1 MQIEKV
7 LRKIEKFI
15 PRKLYKIGQ
24 PYWHA
29 TLSTVGAI
37 KYRFPSKRIHVI
49 AITGTKGKSSTA
61 EFVNAIL
68 ERAGYKTSLLSTI
81 RFKIGD
87 ESKPNLFKM
96 TMPGRF
102 FTQKFLRESV
112 DVNCDYAIIEITSEA
127 ARFYRHLFVDI
138 DTLIFT
144 NLTPEHIE
152 SHGGF
157 NNYLACKLR
166 IAKSVKSSK
175 KKIRSVIAN
184 ISDKH
189 GAHFLVYDVDR
200 NIGYEEFDSKNI
212 KLSVD
217 GDFNKMNALAAKT
230 FAKSINIKDEIIDEA
245 LFSVKEIQ
253 GRVQHINAG
262 QNFDVIVDYAHTVDS
277 LEKLYKTYADRHII
291 AVLGACG
298 GGRDKAKQPLL
309 GAVADKYCDT
319 IIVTDEDPYDD
330 DVDEIIENVASGI
343 KNHVAQKI
351 RDRRQAISTALSLA
365 KSNSIV
371 IISGKGTDPY
381 IMRANGE
388 REKWSDAKVAKEETE
403 KILLK

>member
-1 MQIEKV
+1 MQIEKI

-15 PRKLYKIGQ
+15 PRKLYKFGQ

-29 TLSTVGAI
+29 ALSTVGAI
-37 KYRFPSKRIHVI
+37 KYRFPSKKIHVI

-68 ERAGYKTSLLSTI
+68 EGAGYKTALLSTI

-112 DVNCDYAIIEITSEA
+112 DANCDYAIVEITSEA

-166 IAKSVKSSK
+166 IAKSVKGSK

-351 RDRRQAISTALSLA
+351 RDRRQAIYTALSLA

-388 REKWSDAKVAKEETE
+388 REKWSDAKVTKEEIE

>member
-15 PRKLYKIGQ
+15 PRKLYKFGQ

-112 DVNCDYAIIEITSEA
+112 DANCDYAIIEITSEA

-388 REKWSDAKVAKEETE
+388 REKWSDAKVAKEEIE

>member
-1 MQIEKV
+1 M
-7 LRKIEKFI
+7 
-15 PRKLYKIGQ
+15 
-24 PYWHA
+24 
-29 TLSTVGAI
+29 
-37 KYRFPSKRIHVI
+37 
-49 AITGTKGKSSTA
+49 
-61 EFVNAIL
+61 
-68 ERAGYKTSLLSTI
+68 
-81 RFKIGD
+81 
-87 ESKPNLFKM
+87 
-96 TMPGRF
+96 
-102 FTQKFLRESV
+102 
-112 DVNCDYAIIEITSEA
+112 
-127 ARFYRHLFVDI
+127 
-138 DTLIFT
+138 
-144 NLTPEHIE
+144 
-152 SHGGF
+152 
-157 NNYLACKLR
+157 
-166 IAKSVKSSK
+166 
-175 KKIRSVIAN
+175 
-184 ISDKH
+184 
-189 GAHFLVYDVDR
+189 
-200 NIGYEEFDSKNI
+200 
-212 KLSVD
+212 D

-388 REKWSDAKVAKEETE
+388 REKWSDAKVAKEEIE

>member
-127 ARFYRHLFVDI
+127 ARFYRHLFIDI

-388 REKWSDAKVAKEETE
+388 REKWSDAKVAKEEIE

>member
-15 PRKLYKIGQ
+15 PRKLYKFAQ

-112 DVNCDYAIIEITSEA
+112 DANCDYAIIEITSEA

-388 REKWSDAKVAKEETE
+388 REKWSDAKVAKEEIE